1 MEPAQWIKLALT
13 ASILLIVFALG
24 LRASPADATSLF
36 RELFRPPHKLLRA
49 LVAMFVAVPL
59 VAVLAAKL
67 LDLSLPVETAIVA
80 MALAPIPPILPGK
93 QLKFGGGSDYVFG
106 LMVAVSLAAIL
117 IVPLGVHLAGE
128 VFHRETNFGIA
139 DAARLIGVTI
149 LAPLLA
155 GLTVKSWA
163 GAVARRLAPWVAH
176 LGTVLL
182 VLALIPILASAW
194 PAVMA
199 LVSGGTVTAIV
210 MVVIAAIAAGHALGG
225 PDLDERTALAFASS
239 MRHPGIAAAIASLS
253 VPEEPR
259 VQAGILLYLLIA
271 VVATSIYG
279 VLLGRWTAAKS

>member
-225 PDLDERTALAFASS
+225 PDPDERTALAFASS